1 MSESNPSLTSR
12 ILSYF
17 HLERYELR
25 KFIPLSFIMF
35 CVLFNYT
42 ILRDIKDVL
51 INTLPGTNTELVPYI
66 KGVFVVFSAFSF
78 VLIYSKLSTF
88 IDTKKL
94 FYYITIVFAAFF
106 ASFAFIIHPMEH
118 MLHPS
123 RELVQSLMDEMHG
136 IRFLIGIWGVWSY
149 ALFYI
154 MSELYGS
161 AVLSL
166 LFWQFAN
173 EIVTS
178 EQAKRYYP
186 LFGIVSNIALI
197 ISGQV
202 IKIFADVDF
211 TSEDPWG
218 VTLKQLALTVVSFCI
233 LKMLSHRW
241 MLKNVLTDSKLCPP
255 DAKSS
260 KKTKHKLSMLDGFKQ
275 ILNSKYIGFIAIMV
289 FSYGMCMNI
298 VELVW
303 KKQLAIRF
311 AGDKNAY
318 ASFMGSVSQNTGFFV
333 VLFILFTKG
342 IIEKLGWFVGAVVT
356 PVVMLVTGFIF
367 VMFVLFSG
375 VDYIN
380 DILMSFGTSAVVVAS
395 YVGGLQ
401 NILTKGCKYSLFDP
415 TKEMAYIPLDSD
427 LKTRGKAAVDVIGAR
442 LGKAGGSYLW
452 MGLFYLIPG
461 GDIIVCAPYAI
472 IILAIVIVIWVMSVK
487 KLSKL
492 YKSKITHA
500 EHSK

>member
-1 MSESNPSLTSR
+1 MSESSPSLSSR

-17 HLERYELR
+17 NLGSYELK

-35 CVLFNYT
+35 CILFNYT

-51 INTLPGTNTELVPYI
+51 INTLPGVNTELVPYI
-66 KGVFVVFSAFSF
+66 KGVFVVSCAFLF
-78 VLIYSKLSTF
+78 VIVYSKLASI

-94 FYYITIVFAAFF
+94 FYYVTIVFLVFF
-106 ASFAFIIHPMEH
+106 TVFAFVIHPMEH
-118 MLHPS
+118 YFHPS
-123 RELVQSLMDEMHG
+123 KELVDSLIESHPHF
-136 IRFLIGIWGVWSY
+136 RFAFGIWGVWSY
-149 ALFYI
+149 VLFYI

-173 EIVTS
+173 DIVTS

-197 ISGQV
+197 FSGQV

-211 TSEDPWG
+211 ASEDPWG
-218 VTLKQLALTVVSFCI
+218 TTLKQLAMTVVIFCA
-233 LKMLSHRW
+233 LKMVAHRW
-241 MLKNVLTDSKLCPP
+241 MLKNVLTDTKLCPP
-255 DAKSS
+255 DAKSA
-260 KKTKHKLSMLDGFKQ
+260 KKPKHKLSMSEGFKQ
-275 ILNSKYIGFIAIMV
+275 IFRSKYIGYIAIMV

-311 AGDKNAY
+311 CGDKNAY
-318 ASFMGSVSQNTGFFV
+318 ALFMGSVSQNTGFFV
-333 VLFILFTKG
+333 VAFILLTKK
-342 IIEKLGWFVGAVVT
+342 IIQKLGWFIGAVIT
-356 PVVMLVTGFIF
+356 PVVMLVTGFVF

-375 VDYIN
+375 IDYIN
-380 DILMSFGTSAVVVAS
+380 DILMGFGVSAVVVAS

-401 NILTKGCKYSLFDP
+401 NVLTKGCKYALFDP

-427 LKTRGKAAVDVIGAR
+427 LKTRGKAAVDVVGAR

-452 MGLFYLIPG
+452 MGLFHLIPG
-461 GDIIVCAPYAI
+461 GNIIVCAPYAI
-472 IILAIVIVIWVMSVK
+472 MILAVVILLWIITVK

-492 YKSKITHA
+492 YSANSSEKDA
-500 EHSK
+500 